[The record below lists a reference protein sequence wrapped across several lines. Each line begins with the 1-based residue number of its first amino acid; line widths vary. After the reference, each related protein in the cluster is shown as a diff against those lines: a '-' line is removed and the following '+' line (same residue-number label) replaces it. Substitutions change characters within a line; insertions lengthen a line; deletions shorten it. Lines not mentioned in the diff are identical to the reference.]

1 MYYWIDFTDIGTEGK
16 WVTFSTGK
24 SEYTSWDR
32 AQPDNGGGHQHC
44 ALNNFSNHAGR
55 WDDEGCKKS
64 FQVFCEAPGIF
75 TSNLQSPFKTHYY
88 EVTFSTALK

>member
-44 ALNNFSNHAGR
+44 ALNNFSNRAGR

-64 FQVFCEAPGIF
+64 FQVFCEAPGILLVIYKVLSRLIITKSRF
-75 TSNLQSPFKTHYY
+75 QRL
-88 EVTFSTALK
+88 

>member
-44 ALNNFSNHAGR
+44 ALNNFSNRAGR
-55 WDDEGCKKS
+55 WDDEGCKNHFKS
-64 FQVFCEAPGIF
+64 SVKHQVYLLVIYKVLSRLIITKSRFQR
-75 TSNLQSPFKTHYY
+75 L
-88 EVTFSTALK
+88 